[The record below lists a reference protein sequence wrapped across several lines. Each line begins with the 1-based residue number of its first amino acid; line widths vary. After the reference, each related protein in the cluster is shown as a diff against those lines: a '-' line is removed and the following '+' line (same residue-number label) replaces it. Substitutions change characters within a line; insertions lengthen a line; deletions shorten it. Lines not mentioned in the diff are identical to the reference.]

1 MGIRLTK
8 PWIEWSPDRM
18 AAIPAQLGVFE
29 LAGPD
34 DSARYVGYGGGLDR
48 FGLRSAIADAVTAR
62 PELGITAFRYEI
74 THAYRS
80 RHAEL
85 LMVHLADSGKVP
97 IGNAGDSG
105 PVGRLRPGSSGRTGR
120 IA

>member
-1 MGIRLTK
+1 MK
-8 PWIEWSPDRM
+8 PWTDWSPDAG

-34 DSARYVGYGGGLDR
+34 GSVRYIGTGGGLDP
-48 FGLRSAIADAVTAR
+48 FGLRSAIAEAITAR
-62 PELGITAFRYEI
+62 PDLGATRFRYEI

-85 LMVHLADSGKVP
+85 LMVHKADTGRVP
-97 IGNAGDSG
+97 VGNADDPA
-105 PVGRLRPGSSGRTGR
+105 PVGRLRPGSPGRPGR
-120 IA
+120 AS